1 MFKDADLFQKIWNII
16 KGILDAIKAMLFP
29 EKNDGTEDEAEG

>member
-1 MFKDADLFQKIWNII
+1 MIKDADFFQKIWDII

-29 EKNDGTEDEAEG
+29 AKKPTEDEAEG

>member
-1 MFKDADLFQKIWNII
+1 MFKDADFFQKIWDII

-29 EKNDGTEDEAEG
+29 VKDEGTEDEAEG